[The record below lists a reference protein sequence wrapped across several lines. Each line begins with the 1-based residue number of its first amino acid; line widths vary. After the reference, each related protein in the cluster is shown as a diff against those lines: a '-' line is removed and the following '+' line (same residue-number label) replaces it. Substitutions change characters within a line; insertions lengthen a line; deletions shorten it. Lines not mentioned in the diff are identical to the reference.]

1 MFIIL
6 SRANIFNSLIKTRNF
21 IASYSKDLLFYS
33 CLLMMRKIN
42 YSLIGDKIKI
52 DTNYYYMTP
61 KVNFSNDTITDL
73 KQKLEFN
80 NLYSGGTGVPLILGV
95 LGPARDNFWCFK
107 SLKSRPC
114 SSCSL
119 NI

>member
-1 MFIIL
+1 M
-6 SRANIFNSLIKTRNF
+6 
-21 IASYSKDLLFYS
+21 
-33 CLLMMRKIN
+33 MMRKIN

-61 KVNFSNDTITDL
+61 KVNFYKDTVTEL
-73 KQKLEFN
+73 RQKLEIN

-95 LGPARDNFWCFK
+95 LGAARDTFWRFK
-107 SLKSRPC
+107 SLKSRSC

-119 NI
+119 NL

>member
-1 MFIIL
+1 
-6 SRANIFNSLIKTRNF
+6 
-21 IASYSKDLLFYS
+21 
-33 CLLMMRKIN
+33 MMRKIN
-42 YSLIGDKIKI
+42 YSFIGDKIKI

-61 KVNFSNDTITDL
+61 KVNFYKDTITEL
-73 KQKLEFN
+73 RQKLEIN

-95 LGPARDNFWCFK
+95 LGPARDTFWRFK